1 MGGKYWVTNELLR
14 FWLPNSPGMYA
25 PRFFDASITIMATVG
40 GFPPSQSVGV
50 ISGLGVRKE
59 DTPLSYYSER
69 STGLSI
75 RNCGEGGRAPLSL
88 IAGLLFSE
96 ETGTPAR
103 SIDLRFSTQDCSTFK
118 DSAFLGLAIRDVSI
132 DQR

>member
-69 STGLSI
+69 STGL
-75 RNCGEGGRAPLSL
+75 
-88 IAGLLFSE
+88 
-96 ETGTPAR
+96 
-103 SIDLRFSTQDCSTFK
+103 
-118 DSAFLGLAIRDVSI
+118 
-132 DQR
+132 